1 LYDEFVDTAGLEC
14 MSNYKRPVREDDL
27 DVIITCNVVNYI
39 GEMDGVELEWS
50 FLQDEE
56 KVTVTAPQQKF
67 QRIAKRKG
75 DDFNL
80 LIPRVSSDMV
90 AYGKA
95 FEYGAKLRHKTDGS
109 DIASTTYAL
118 AIDSTRKYTN
128 SASCTHLALG
138 LILISSVLQKVL

>member
-1 LYDEFVDTAGLEC
+1 MFDDFVETAGLEC

-67 QRIAKRKG
+67 QRIAKRV
-75 DDFNL
+75 
-80 LIPRVSSDMV
+80 R
-90 AYGKA
+90 GKQP
-95 FEYGAKLRHKTDGS
+95 GT
-109 DIASTTYAL
+109 ASPEQVFL
-118 AIDSTRKYTN
+118 
-128 SASCTHLALG
+128 H
-138 LILISSVLQKVL
+138 